1 MESNLD
7 FKKCFIP
14 DLGVIRNDNF
24 SEAYPFVNKFIME
37 KEPWSDSRDGK
48 VKEMLNVKTMIDN
61 PYRRICGGY
70 NRNINIFFL
79 LAEAM
84 WIFVGR
90 KDVEFLTMFNKNM
103 ENFSDDGKTF
113 HAPYGFRLRHW
124 GIASEDKFLEENL
137 HAAQGYDQIA
147 DAIKIFAQNPN
158 TRQVVLSIWNADL
171 DLGAKTKD
179 IPCNDMVMLKI
190 RNGKLITTIQNR
202 SNDLHWGLPTN
213 IFQFSFLTE
222 MISACLDIELG
233 TQTHNSQSLHI
244 YEWNNIAKEML
255 QSLENNGMGNDLYH
269 VASERK
275 IDFNFSHEVASNRLR
290 EIDYHLNVIIFNLL
304 SIHNG
309 KEDNESEIQALES
322 FSKYLYYTY
331 QYLKIYLEYKV
342 ALTISKELKSK
353 HAEDAMSKIDAVT
366 DKSIVGDDWDVMIM
380 AKNFFARKID
390 GYMTNNNGSILGTL

>member
-1 MESNLD
+1 MDNNLD

-14 DLGVIRNDNF
+14 ELGVIRSDNF
-24 SEAYPFVNKFIME
+24 SEAYPFVNKFMMD
-37 KEPWSDSRDGK
+37 KKPWIDSRDGK

-70 NRNINIFFL
+70 NRNINMFFL
-79 LAEAM
+79 LAEAI

-103 ENFSDDGKTF
+103 KNFSDDGKTF

-137 HAAQGYDQIA
+137 HAAQGYDQVA
-147 DAIKIFAQNPN
+147 DAIKIFAQNHN
-158 TRQVVLSIWNADL
+158 TRQVVLSIWNANL

-222 MISACLDIELG
+222 IIAACLGIELG

-244 YEWNNIAKEML
+244 YEWNNIATKML
-255 QSLENNGMGNDLYH
+255 QSLEDNGMGNDLYN
-269 VASERK
+269 VANERK

-290 EIDYHLNVIIFNLL
+290 EIDYYLNVIIFNLL
-304 SIHNG
+304 SIHIG
-309 KEDNESEIQALES
+309 RGDNENEIQSLEG
-322 FSKYLYYTY
+322 FSKYLYHTY
-331 QYLKIYLEYKV
+331 QYLKIYLEYKE
-342 ALTISKELKSK
+342 ALTVSKELKSK
-353 HAEDAMSKIDAVT
+353 HAEDAMCKIDNVT
-366 DKSIVGDDWDVMIM
+366 NKSFAGDDWDVLIM

-390 GYMTNNNGSILGTL
+390 EYAVNKGILGTL